1 MELQFEPKKGKR
13 AGIGFF
19 FFFFFFFKCWFVFCI
34 ILAAWPSGKAGDCKS
49 FSPMNKEMGQDLLNL
64 PIIL

>member
-19 FFFFFFFKCWFVFCI
+19 FFFFFFLNVGLFFVLFWQHGRVERQGT
-34 ILAAWPSGKAGDCKS
+34 ANP
-49 FSPMNKEMGQDLLNL
+49 FP
-64 PIIL
+64 P